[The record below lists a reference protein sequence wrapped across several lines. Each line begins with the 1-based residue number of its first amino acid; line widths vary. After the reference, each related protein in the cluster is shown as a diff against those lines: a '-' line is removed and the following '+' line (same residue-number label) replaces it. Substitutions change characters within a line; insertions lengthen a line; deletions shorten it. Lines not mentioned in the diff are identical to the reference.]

1 MVEYRSIWVYLEQNE
16 GMLEDVSLEILGKAS
31 ELASKV
37 GAEVTGILL
46 GHGVRKLAD
55 EAIKRGADSVILADS
70 PVLESYM
77 TETYAEVVARLVRE
91 RDPDAFIFGATNNGV
106 DLAGR
111 LAVRLGAGLIAHV
124 VELEFEEETGLL
136 LGSVP
141 GFGGSILAVCKCVK
155 GRPQMVTVR
164 PGIFRA
170 LPPDDSRKGRV
181 EEVHVDLRPE
191 DVKKRIVERRVG
203 KAIDISKAEKVVIA
217 GVGTGGDLSLIKRLA
232 ELIGGEVGVTR
243 PLSDQ
248 GVAPRDVMVGATG
261 VGLSSRLA
269 IIAGV
274 SGAAHFL
281 SGIQKVENVIA
292 INTDPEANIFNHADY
307 CVVGDLFKIIPELIR
322 RIESLRR

>member
-1 MVEYRSIWVYLEQNE
+1 MAGYKSIWVFLEQNE
-16 GMLEDVSLEILGKAS
+16 GVLEEVSLEVLGKAS

-46 GHGVRKLAD
+46 GHNVKRLAD
-55 EAIKRGADSVILADS
+55 EAIKRGAESIILADS
-70 PVLESYM
+70 PVLENYM
-77 TETYAEVVARLVRE
+77 TETYTEVIAGLVKE
-91 RDPDAFIFGATNNGV
+91 RNPDAFIFGATNNGV

-124 VELEFEEETGLL
+124 VELELEEETGLL

-170 LPPDDSRKGRV
+170 LPPDESRKGRI
-181 EEVHVDLRPE
+181 EEVQVRLKPE
-191 DVKKRIVERRVG
+191 DIKTRIVEKKVG
-203 KAIDISKAEKVVIA
+203 KAIDISKAEKVVIG

-248 GVAPRDVMVGATG
+248 GIAPRDIMVGATG
-261 VGLSSRLA
+261 VGLSSKLA
-269 IIAGV
+269 IVAGV

-281 SGIQKVENVIA
+281 SGIDKVENVIA
-292 INTDPEANIFNHADY
+292 INTDPDANIFNHADY
-307 CVVGDLFKIIPELIR
+307 CVVGDLFKIMPELIK
-322 RIESLRR
+322 RIESLKG